1 MAKFHFKLES
11 LLKLRRLE
19 EDRAKASFLLLL
31 RDFRGKEAEIL
42 AIAREREAAK
52 VRFREPD
59 AGMLDIEAVLQSRRF
74 INILYQRMSEKRTEL
89 GRLRPKLDEART
101 AHQKAA
107 IRRRALEKLR
117 ERAWREHLREMER
130 VERRDLD
137 ELGQVKFL
145 RDRAQASGPAG
156 GAER

>member
-1 MAKFHFKLES
+1 MAKFHFALES

-42 AIAREREAAK
+42 AIAREREEAK
-52 VRFREPD
+52 LRFREPTS
-59 AGMLDIEAVLQSRRF
+59 GQLDIEAVLQSRRF
-74 INILYQRMSEKRTEL
+74 INVLYQRMSEKRAEL
-89 GRLRPKLDEART
+89 GQLRPKLDDART
-101 AHQKAA
+101 AHRKAA

-117 ERAWREHLREMER
+117 ERAWREHLREEER
-130 VERRDLD
+130 IERRDLD

-145 RDRAQASGPAG
+145 RDRAAASGAEG